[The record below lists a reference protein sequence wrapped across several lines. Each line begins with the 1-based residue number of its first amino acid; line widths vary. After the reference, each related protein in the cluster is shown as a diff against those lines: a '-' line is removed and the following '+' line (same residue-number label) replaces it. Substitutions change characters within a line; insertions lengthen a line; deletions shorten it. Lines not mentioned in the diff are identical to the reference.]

1 MNVYISL
8 VDVEVK
14 VIDCCLLIIGKTF
27 LKVTTLLDFTLI
39 SQLTETLNNNGIKM
53 LKLLVKNAY
62 CFIYATC

>member
-27 LKVTTLLDFTLI
+27 LKVTTLLDFTLTDF
-39 SQLTETLNNNGIKM
+39 S
-53 LKLLVKNAY
+53 AD
-62 CFIYATC
+62 